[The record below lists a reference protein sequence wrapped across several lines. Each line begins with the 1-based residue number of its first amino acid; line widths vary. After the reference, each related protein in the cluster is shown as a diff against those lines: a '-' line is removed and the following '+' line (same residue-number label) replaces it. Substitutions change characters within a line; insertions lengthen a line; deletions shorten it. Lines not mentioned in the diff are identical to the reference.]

1 MLSLVD
7 GIEGIC
13 ILFSTYH
20 VASLD
25 WHGEMSC
32 HNRRA
37 HSFVATQG
45 IGVALSHAAARES
58 GGGAPVA
65 PQNLDLFFL
74 HSDFSQFAALFLER
88 PSKRTLEPDH
98 RKAYTPKPVL
108 NRFQNLNTPKMER
121 QNTVKHSEAT
131 VAATPP
137 KKPKSCQYLVELPI
151 GSGYGF

>member
-7 GIEGIC
+7 GKEGIC

-65 PQNLDLFFL
+65 TQNLNLESL
-74 HSDFSQFAALFLER
+74 VSQFAALFLIEENAG
-88 PSKRTLEPDH
+88 T
-98 RKAYTPKPVL
+98 
-108 NRFQNLNTPKMER
+108 
-121 QNTVKHSEAT
+121 
-131 VAATPP
+131 
-137 KKPKSCQYLVELPI
+137 
-151 GSGYGF
+151 